1 MQARLRLHDV
11 SVRGPTVGGATRD
24 LTVAEVCGCSAAV
37 AGGELELGGR
47 LFVELRFGGEA
58 LVQFQTLTSR

>member
-1 MQARLRLHDV
+1 
-11 SVRGPTVGGATRD
+11 VRGPAVGGTTRD
-24 LTVAEVCGCSAAV
+24 LTVPEVRGRSAAV

-47 LFVELRFGGEA
+47 LLVELRFRGEP